1 MLKYNLKRLINNR
14 AVLQPVGYLKKFGF
28 SFTTSSRLVGG
39 RFSTLKLSQ
48 LENLCIAFNCTPN
61 DLLEYIPDEKIKT
74 KDHPLTTL
82 IRNEQTKKVNE
93 ILNDIPIDM
102 LSAFTN
108 KIDELKKEMLNVKG

>member
-14 AVLQPVGYLKKFGF
+14 AVLQPVGYLQKFGV
-28 SFTTSSRLVGG
+28 TKQTASRIVGG

-48 LENLCIAFNCTPN
+48 LENLCIAFHCTPN
-61 DLLEYIPDEKIKT
+61 DLLEYIPDDKIKT
-74 KDHPLTTL
+74 QNHPLASL

-102 LSAFTN
+102 LSSFTN
-108 KIDELKKEMLNVKG
+108 KIEELKKDMLKK

>member
-28 SFTTSSRLVGG
+28 TFPTAARIVGG

-48 LENLCIAFNCTPN
+48 LENLCIAFHCTPN
-61 DLLEYIPDEKIKT
+61 DLLEYIPDDKIKT
-74 KDHPLTTL
+74 QNHPLTSL

-102 LSAFTN
+102 LASFTN
-108 KIDELKKEMLNVKG
+108 KIDELKKDMLKNK

>member
-14 AVLQPVGYLKKFGF
+14 AVLQPVGHLKKFGF
-28 SFTTSSRLVGG
+28 TFTTASRIVGG
-39 RFSTLKLSQ
+39 RFTTLKLSQ
-48 LENLCIAFNCTPN
+48 LENLCIAFHCTPN
-61 DLLEYIPDEKIKT
+61 DLLEYTPDEKIKT

-102 LSAFTN
+102 LASFTN
-108 KIDELKKEMLNVKG
+108 KIDELKKEMLKKV